1 MGSIQHLNFS
11 TKWLIKYCYFL
22 LHVLLSSGVTCL
34 IQLMYNPHS
43 IIRWYI
49 ISWLC
54 FYIFR
59 YFHAQNITFI
69 EKKKIIYFFSI
80 IFLKCK
86 NMYFPMIVYIFTAVT
101 ILWFLSVFYVDLIL
115 IIIPSYLKN
124 RDCPTNLF
132 PRSCEMCLAENWHLT
147 NIFWFELGI
156 SFIQKYLLKGYYVF
170 TEDTNVNVM
179 SLILSKTTV

>member
-69 EKKKIIYFFSI
+69 EKKKIIYFFSVI
-80 IFLKCK
+80 
-86 NMYFPMIVYIFTAVT
+86 
-101 ILWFLSVFYVDLIL
+101 FLSVKTCIS
-115 IIIPSYLKN
+115 P
-124 RDCPTNLF
+124 
-132 PRSCEMCLAENWHLT
+132 W
-147 NIFWFELGI
+147 
-156 SFIQKYLLKGYYVF
+156 SFIFSQQLQYFDFSQYF
-170 TEDTNVNVM
+170 M
-179 SLILSKTTV
+179 LILSSLLYHHTLKTETVPLTCFPGHVKCA